1 MFVMLEWIRRQFRS
15 RRDSHPPKPRRV
27 PIVDQLE
34 SRELQ
39 TVVAGR
45 SALAVNPG
53 LLPNTGQYETV
64 RVVGAIATTST
75 VPPQAFFM
83 VTDEYRRVE
92 PRGSVTLTEIPP
104 KYGFH
109 RYAFD
114 FSIRL
119 LAQRSTGTVDGRHY
133 NIYVGAKDANN
144 TDGRAV
150 SVYVPKQFPRSAIP
164 TKPPTTTTNTT
175 K

>member
-1 MFVMLEWIRRQFRS
+1 M
-15 RRDSHPPKPRRV
+15 
-27 PIVDQLE
+27 
-34 SRELQ
+34 
-39 TVVAGR
+39 G
-45 SALAVNPG
+45 
-53 LLPNTGQYETV
+53 
-64 RVVGAIATTST
+64 
-75 VPPQAFFM
+75 
-83 VTDEYRRVE
+83 TDEYRRVE

-104 KYGFH
+104 
-109 RYAFD
+109 
-114 FSIRL
+114 
-119 LAQRSTGTVDGRHY
+119 